1 MYHIQSIQ
9 SEITGSQSFGYVLD
23 NTGAINPRQTHNI
36 NPTILCPEENCF
48 KYRLPPLRM

>member
-9 SEITGSQSFGYVLD
+9 SAITGSQSFGYVLD

-36 NPTILCPEENCF
+36 NLSF
-48 KYRLPPLRM
+48 YVQKKLF